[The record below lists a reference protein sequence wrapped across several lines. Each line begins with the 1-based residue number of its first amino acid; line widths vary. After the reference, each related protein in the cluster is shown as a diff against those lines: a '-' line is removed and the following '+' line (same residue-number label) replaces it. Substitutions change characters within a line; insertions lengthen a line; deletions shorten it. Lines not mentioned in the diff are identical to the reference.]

1 MTHIVFFSYSRRSSR
16 FKGRVGMYVEEQQLE
31 QKNLLRIITTNVLYI
46 LKLLKVYTERVVKDY
61 T

>member
-1 MTHIVFFSYSRRSSR
+1 
-16 FKGRVGMYVEEQQLE
+16 MYVEEQQLE
-31 QKNLLRIITTNVLYI
+31 QKILLRIITTNVLYI

>member
-1 MTHIVFFSYSRRSSR
+1 MTHIVFLVIAGGVVG
-16 FKGRVGMYVEEQQLE
+16 KGRVGMYVEEQQLE
-31 QKNLLRIITTNVLYI
+31 QKILLRIITTNVLYI